1 MSARQDGLI
10 KAVEL
15 ALLLD
20 ISVPTLNNWYV
31 FKRDNPDS
39 DMAKLLPDPI
49 QQTARQTRY
58 WKRDDIPKLL
68 EFKSKIVWGRN
79 GFMGSVTQRY
89 AKKGESTNEE
99 V

>member
-1 MSARQDGLI
+1 MKEYY
-10 KAVEL
+10 KAVEV

-31 FKRDNPDS
+31 FKRDNPDNE
-39 DMAKLLPDPI
+39 MAKLLPDPI
-49 QQTARQTRY
+49 QKSNRQTRY
-58 WKRDDIPKLL
+58 WTQSDIAKLI

-89 AKKGESTNEE
+89 TKKNKGEN
-99 V
+99 

>member
-1 MSARQDGLI
+1 MQDGLI

-31 FKRDNPDS
+31 FKRENPDNE
-39 DMAKLLPDPI
+39 MAKLLPEPI

-58 WKRDDIPKLL
+58 WKRSDIPKLL

-89 AKKGESTNEE
+89 SKKGE
-99 V
+99 